1 MGKQMHRI
9 LGVKIRMSREDLGLT
24 QDALAKGVG
33 LSSEFISLLELGK
46 RRPSLETLTTIAAYF
61 KKDVSY
67 FLQEKET
74 AFDILLKG
82 EGVEKDSSKELKKFK
97 KYCEEY
103 MWLEELASRRIE
115 LAPLY
120 SNISPER
127 LAYEERRRLGLGE
140 EPIRDIFSLFDLGGC
155 HVIRQPFSEK
165 SKISGIFIFL
175 EINEAAFI
183 SVNCAQ
189 PFGKQVFT
197 AAHEY
202 CHYLKD
208 RNTGPIIDN
217 PDIFINE
224 YVTLY
229 HPREIFAQVFAS
241 RFLMHPAKV
250 KEIISK
256 DIRSSRLNFRDV
268 LYLKRYFGVDTHT
281 MLRTLEDLG
290 YISHASFEEFQK
302 YDSAAREEALFGDSR
317 EDRRKRK
324 ESGRPI
330 LSDRFKSLALEAYK
344 KKKINLE
351 KLCTLLGKK
360 KTNIA
365 SMI

>member
-1 MGKQMHRI
+1 MQNI
-9 LGVKIRMSREDLGLT
+9 LGAKLRKSREDLGIT
-24 QDALAKGVG
+24 QDALAKAVN

-46 RRPSLETLTTIAAYF
+46 RKPSLETLTTVAGYF

-74 AFDILLKG
+74 AFNLLLKG
-82 EGVEKDSSKELKKFK
+82 EGVEIESRKELNKFK

-103 MWLEELASRRIE
+103 TWLEEITSKRIE
-115 LAPLY
+115 LAPFY
-120 SNISPER
+120 SNISAER
-127 LAYEERRRLGLGE
+127 MAYEERRRLGLGE
-140 EPIRDIFSLFDLGGC
+140 EPIRDVFSLLDLSGC

-165 SKISGIFIFL
+165 SQISGVFIFL
-175 EINEAAFI
+175 DVSESAFI

-189 PFGKQVFT
+189 SFGKQVFT

-217 PDIFINE
+217 PDVFIDE
-224 YVTLY
+224 YITLY
-229 HPREIFAQVFAS
+229 HPREIFAQTFAS
-241 RFLMHPAKV
+241 RFLMPPRKV

-256 DIRSSRLNFRDV
+256 DIRSSQLSYRDV
-268 LYLKRYFGVDTHT
+268 LYLKRYFGVDIHS
-281 MLRTLEDLG
+281 MLRTLENLEFV
-290 YISHASFEEFQK
+290 SSAKFEEFQRFDPK
-302 YDSAAREEALFGDSR
+302 VRENALFGDYQDNGR
-317 EDRRKRK
+317 QQK
-324 ESGRPI
+324 ERGMPI
-330 LSDRFKSLALEAYK
+330 RSDRFKSLALEAYK

-351 KLCTLLGKK
+351 KLCALLGKK

>member
-1 MGKQMHRI
+1 MHKI
-9 LGVKIRMSREDLGLT
+9 LGAKIRRSREDLGLT
-24 QDALAKGVG
+24 QDTLAKGVG
-33 LSSEFISLLELGK
+33 LSGEFISLLELGK
-46 RRPSLETLTTIAAYF
+46 RTPSLETLTKIADYF
-61 KKDVSY
+61 KKDISY

-82 EGVEKDSSKELKKFK
+82 ESVDKESRKELKKFK
-97 KYCEEY
+97 RYCEEY

-140 EPIRDIFSLFDLGGC
+140 EPIRNIFSLLDLSGC

-165 SKISGIFIFL
+165 SQISGVFIFL
-175 EINEAAFI
+175 DINETAFI

-189 PFGKQVFT
+189 PFGRQVFT

-217 PDIFINE
+217 PDIFIDE

-229 HPREIFAQVFAS
+229 HPREIFAQTFAS
-241 RFLMHPAKV
+241 RFLMPPAKV

-256 DIRSSRLNFRDV
+256 DIRTSRLSFKDV
-268 LYLKRYFGVDTHT
+268 LYLKRYFGVGIHT
-281 MLRTLEDLG
+281 MLRTLENLE
-290 YISHASFEEFQK
+290 YISRTSLEEFQK
-302 YDSAAREEALFGDSR
+302 FDSEAREEAVFGDSR
-317 EDRRKRK
+317 EDRRQRK
-324 ESGRPI
+324 ERGRPI

-344 KKKINLE
+344 KKKINLK
-351 KLCTLLGKK
+351 KLGTILGKK
-360 KTNIA
+360 ITNIA
-365 SMI
+365 AMI